1 MKKLIA
7 VAASVLVLGLVGCSD
22 GITDEQ
28 KEAQRNAAFER
39 CVAAQGNW
47 KELSNGLWKCKE

>member
-7 VAASVLVLGLVGCSD
+7 VAASVLVLGLVGCSED
-22 GITDEQ
+22 PRFR
-28 KEAQRNAAFER
+28 EAEKDAAFER

-47 KELSNGLWKCKE
+47 KENSYGGWECTE